1 MKLFSLVALGSALP
15 LGVFGWGAAGHEIVA
30 TIAQIHLH
38 PTVLPT
44 ICEILNFTST
54 NPNEPECHLAP
65 IAAWADKS
73 RYKMRWSAQMHYVGA
88 LDDYPSQTCAFPG
101 DRGWAGRRNINV
113 LGAIRNTTGLLEGY
127 MNQERDIYAANEALK
142 FLVHFLGDLHMPLH
156 LTGRDRGGNSIK
168 VLFDGRQTNLHS
180 LWDGLLIA
188 KNLRTIPYNYSR
200 PLPIRQVEYNLR
212 GAIYDPFIRRV
223 MWEGI
228 YGQWKEEIP
237 EWLTCP
243 QSASPE
249 LPHVPGQLAFISPW
263 NIVSNAWNFLRSA
276 FSSTGT
282 EQSTDDNVICPY
294 HWAQPIH
301 ELNCE
306 LIWPKALDEPPYSH
320 SRLSDSAEDH
330 HDHHFTSLEEEL
342 AQFDADGKFVGDVA
356 DAAGRRGNGH
366 DSPYLE
372 MDTPEYAGVITQ
384 RRILERLM
392 AQAGI
397 RLAGIL
403 NWLFLGDENHSSELN
418 LEMLTSPSGLGIA
431 LDV

>member
-1 MKLFSLVALGSALP
+1 MKLFSFLALGSALP
-15 LGVFGWGAAGHEIVA
+15 LGVLGWGAAGHEIVA

-54 NPNEPECHLAP
+54 NPNVPECHLAP
-65 IAAWADKS
+65 IAAWADKL
-73 RYKMRWSAQMHYVGA
+73 RYRMRWSAAMHYIGA
-88 LDDYPSQTCAFPG
+88 RDDYPSQTCAFPG
-101 DRGWAGRRNINV
+101 DRGWAGTKNINV

-127 MNQERDIYAANEALK
+127 MNGERDIYAANEALK

-156 LTGRDRGGNSIK
+156 LTGRDRGGNSVK

-228 YGQWKEEIP
+228 YGSWKEELP
-237 EWLTCP
+237 EWLSCP
-243 QSASPE
+243 RSSSPA
-249 LPHVPGQLAFISPW
+249 PSYPSPPFGLGFSW
-263 NIVSNAWNFLRSA
+263 NYFSTAWNFLRST
-276 FSSTGT
+276 FSITSP
-282 EQSTDDNVICPY
+282 ERPTDDDLICPQY
-294 HWAQPIH
+294 WAEPIH

-306 LIWPKALDEPPYSH
+306 LIWPKALDEPPYGH
-320 SRLSDSAEDH
+320 SRMSGLFSEEHEHQHS
-330 HDHHFTSLEEEL
+330 SSPEEEL
-342 AQFDADGKFVGDVA
+342 AQFDSDGKFVGEVA
-356 DAAGRRGNGH
+356 ATAGRGGH
-366 DSPYLE
+366 SPYLE
-372 MDTPEYAGVITQ
+372 MDTPEYAGAIAE
-384 RRILERLM
+384 RRILERLL

-403 NWLFLGDENHSSELN
+403 NWLFIGEEGISSELK
-418 LEMLTSPSGLGIA
+418 MSSTPGGLGVV
-431 LDV
+431 LVD